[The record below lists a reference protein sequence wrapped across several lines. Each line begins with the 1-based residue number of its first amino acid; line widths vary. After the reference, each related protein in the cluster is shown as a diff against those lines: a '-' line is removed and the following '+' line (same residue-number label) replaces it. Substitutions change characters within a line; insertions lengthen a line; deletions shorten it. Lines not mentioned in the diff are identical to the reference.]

1 MQNWKLAHKLL
12 MKGFGPLA
20 IRDMFP
26 KMLDITAQMLLR
38 WGHLRPEETIDVT
51 GSFTYLSLDIIALTM
66 CNYRLNSFYSKK
78 QLPFVE
84 ALMSM
89 MWEASRRS
97 KRTRIEN
104 TLRIFSWRAFQ
115 RNAQTMHD
123 IADSIINDRKRNPT
137 EEDDL
142 LNLMLTARDKE
153 TGEGL
158 PDDNIRYN
166 VETML
171 VS

>member
-1 MQNWKLAHKLL
+1 
-12 MKGFGPLA
+12 MKGFGPMA
-20 IRDMFP
+20 IRAMFP
-26 KMLDITAQMLLR
+26 QMLDITAQMLLR
-38 WGHLRPEETIDVT
+38 WDHLRPDETIDVT
-51 GSFTYLSLDIIALTM
+51 DSFTRLSLDIIALTM
-66 CNYRLNSFYSKK
+66 FSYRLNSFYSKE
-78 QLPFVE
+78 QHPFVV
-84 ALMSM
+84 ALMSI

-104 TLRIFSWRAFQ
+104 ALRIFSWHGFQ
-115 RNAQTMHD
+115 RNAMKMHE
-123 IADSIINDRKRNPT
+123 IADQIIQDRKRNPT
-137 EEDDL
+137 DDDDL
-142 LNLMLTARDKE
+142 LNIMLTARDEE